1 MGQNKSI
8 FYESVPQPDVINL
21 PLHMMETSESEEEIY
36 NVEESEEDSKEYF
49 YLEQIFDYY
58 KLVFLNLT
66 EMTSFFFIKL
76 MLCNNFLLCI

>member
-66 EMTSFFFIKL
+66 EMTSCFFL
-76 MLCNNFLLCI
+76 